1 MTDICS
7 LCKMTWNRSNNDQR
21 EQITEMGQELMSQFP
36 ICIPTFCCFL
46 VFLRGAGYI
55 LKINYNGSSLTSVT
69 GLI

>member
-1 MTDICS
+1 
-7 LCKMTWNRSNNDQR
+7 MTWNRSNNDQR

-46 VFLRGAGYI
+46 FFLFFFEGGAGYI